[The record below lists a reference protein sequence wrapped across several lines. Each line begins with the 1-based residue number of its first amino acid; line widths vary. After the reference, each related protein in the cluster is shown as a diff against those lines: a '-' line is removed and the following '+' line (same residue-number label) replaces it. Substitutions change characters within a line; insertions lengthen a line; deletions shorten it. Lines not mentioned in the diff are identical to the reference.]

1 MVLASFRSRL
11 QHPDLEAATLCR
23 KPPVSECCHD
33 SKGFRNN
40 TLRLF
45 HLGIWSWQCSSCN
58 SHGAHPGLGKKKYLV
73 QDESFPS
80 KSPRLVN
87 FTPSKIAAIPVFC
100 IAKHERKTFIFFNN
114 HVFCGRWEWS
124 PTIKISVHVWR
135 LSFWIVICC
144 ELQCFQE
151 SPLFKVIGMK
161 SLQPGCHSTPGLYFF
176 KAGIPTKTFICHGNP
191 GRGGGRSKPF
201 QLQPF
206 FMFGIRL
213 GFFCLFALHP
223 GGSTWS

>member
-1 MVLASFRSRL
+1 ML
-11 QHPDLEAATLCR
+11 
-23 KPPVSECCHD
+23 
-33 SKGFRNN
+33 
-40 TLRLF
+40 
-45 HLGIWSWQCSSCN
+45 HLGIWSWQCSSVHWQSFDEGCCELTHN
-58 SHGAHPGLGKKKYLV
+58 NRTRLSLVILMGPILASALKKYLV

-135 LSFWIVICC
+135 LSFWTMICC

-151 SPLFKVIGMK
+151 SPLFKVIYRMK
-161 SLQPGCHSTPGLYFF
+161 NPQPGCHSTPGLHFF
-176 KAGIPTKTFICHGNP
+176 KRIPTQTFICHCC
-191 GRGGGRSKPF
+191 RVGG
-201 QLQPF
+201 
-206 FMFGIRL
+206 
-213 GFFCLFALHP
+213 
-223 GGSTWS
+223 W